1 MVVGKLGLCMNLHG
15 SLNVKVFGNV
25 FIIRRILDLLSK
37 FQQTHKILIFIL
49 AQFLITFADI
59 CSLCQTNGRK
69 ADVLADWL
77 LRVIGKYLNIIKIN
91 QILEQGNNYIL
102 LRKKYFNL

>member
-1 MVVGKLGLCMNLHG
+1 MNLHG

-49 AQFLITFADI
+49 AQFSITFADI
-59 CSLCQTNGRK
+59 RSLCHTNGRK
-69 ADVLADWL
+69 ADVLTDWL
-77 LRVIGKYLNIIKIN
+77 LRIISKFLNINKVN
-91 QILEQGNNYIL
+91 QILEQGNNYIIL
-102 LRKKYFNL
+102 IKKYFNL